1 MASRIIITFHPLT
14 LFTRSNSFLIK
25 LTFRSRFLRLLFF
38 RYQFTVVAKKNLK
51 PISRLIYNNVLR
63 LRGPLTARPD
73 VAAISAWIDVCT
85 VWSSLSTASQHWYVS
100 MIRVPG
106 LLLQV
111 LQGFIDLILSWW
123 GYWYAE
129 QITFWLAGG
138 KSTLASASEASSLRN
153 STSGY
158 RHYHSGG
165 ILVKGNIKS
174 GCMEW
179 QPG

>member
-1 MASRIIITFHPLT
+1 MYSGCVVRWQPDLIWPL
-14 LFTRSNSFLIK
+14 FLHE
-25 LTFRSRFLRLLFF
+25 LTCVPSEARCRLLHNTDMLAWYEFPDCYF
-38 RYQFTVVAKKNLK
+38 RFYRAL
-51 PISRLIYNNVLR
+51 
-63 LRGPLTARPD
+63 
-73 VAAISAWIDVCT
+73 
-85 VWSSLSTASQHWYVS
+85 
-100 MIRVPG
+100 
-106 LLLQV
+106 
-111 LQGFIDLILSWW
+111 LILSWW
-123 GYWYAE
+123 GYCYAG

-179 QPG
+179 QPRIGAQVSSGSRQCEGLDYPGQFIAQLNEQW